1 MMDLGKWKEIFCR
14 QVWYMCWKEMLGTFK
29 DPRFRRVLLIPPIL
43 MGFLFGYAANFN
55 LENITYALLDKS
67 RTKASVSLA
76 AHLDGTDFY
85 HRVAT
90 LHNEGEIADPINTEK
105 AMLVVVIPE
114 DFVDK
119 LEQGQNSPVQ
129 LITDGRYTMTSGL
142 ATAYTSR
149 IISEW
154 MLEQAGRE
162 PPISLQV
169 RTWFNPNQLTRWFFS
184 PGILGIMCFIQV
196 VLLSGLSVAREREE
210 GTFEQ
215 LLVTPAFPVVI
226 LIGKAFAPVVVGLIE
241 GSTLLLIGTLWFEVP
256 FTGNLLTLYFAMLL
270 FFLASAGVGLAIS
283 ANCQNMQQ
291 VQVYTSLYLVPNG
304 ILSGLFTPIRN
315 MPEALQV
322 LTYANPLRFA
332 LDAFRR
338 IYFQG
343 TGFWSLG
350 YDFFPM
356 LIIALVTLSFAGYQF
371 RHNLN

>member
-67 RTKASVSLA
+67 HTKASVSLA

-90 LHNEGEIADPINTEK
+90 LRNEGEIADPINTEK

-129 LITDGRYTMTSGL
+129 LITDGRYTMTSSL

-196 VLLSGLSVAREREE
+196 VLLSGLSVARERE
-210 GTFEQ
+210 
-215 LLVTPAFPVVI
+215 
-226 LIGKAFAPVVVGLIE
+226 
-241 GSTLLLIGTLWFEVP
+241 
-256 FTGNLLTLYFAMLL
+256 
-270 FFLASAGVGLAIS
+270 
-283 ANCQNMQQ
+283 
-291 VQVYTSLYLVPNG
+291 
-304 ILSGLFTPIRN
+304 
-315 MPEALQV
+315 
-322 LTYANPLRFA
+322 
-332 LDAFRR
+332 
-338 IYFQG
+338 
-343 TGFWSLG
+343 
-350 YDFFPM
+350 
-356 LIIALVTLSFAGYQF
+356 
-371 RHNLN
+371 

>member
-1 MMDLGKWKEIFCR
+1 M
-14 QVWYMCWKEMLGTFK
+14 
-29 DPRFRRVLLIPPIL
+29 
-43 MGFLFGYAANFN
+43 
-55 LENITYALLDKS
+55 
-67 RTKASVSLA
+67 
-76 AHLDGTDFY
+76 
-85 HRVAT
+85 
-90 LHNEGEIADPINTEK
+90 
-105 AMLVVVIPE
+105 
-114 DFVDK
+114 
-119 LEQGQNSPVQ
+119 
-129 LITDGRYTMTSGL
+129 
-142 ATAYTSR
+142 
-149 IISEW
+149 
-154 MLEQAGRE
+154 
-162 PPISLQV
+162 
-169 RTWFNPNQLTRWFFS
+169 
-184 PGILGIMCFIQV
+184 

-215 LLVTPAFPVVI
+215 LLVTPASPVVI

-241 GSTLLLIGTLWFEVP
+241 GTTLLLIGTLWFQVP

-356 LIIALVTLSFAGYQF
+356 LIIALATLSFAGYQF

>member
-67 RTKASVSLA
+67 HTKASVSLA

-129 LITDGRYTMTSGL
+129 LITDGRYTMTSSL

-149 IISEW
+149 IISE
-154 MLEQAGRE
+154 
-162 PPISLQV
+162 
-169 RTWFNPNQLTRWFFS
+169 
-184 PGILGIMCFIQV
+184 
-196 VLLSGLSVAREREE
+196 
-210 GTFEQ
+210 
-215 LLVTPAFPVVI
+215 
-226 LIGKAFAPVVVGLIE
+226 
-241 GSTLLLIGTLWFEVP
+241 
-256 FTGNLLTLYFAMLL
+256 
-270 FFLASAGVGLAIS
+270 
-283 ANCQNMQQ
+283 
-291 VQVYTSLYLVPNG
+291 
-304 ILSGLFTPIRN
+304 
-315 MPEALQV
+315 
-322 LTYANPLRFA
+322 
-332 LDAFRR
+332 
-338 IYFQG
+338 
-343 TGFWSLG
+343 
-350 YDFFPM
+350 
-356 LIIALVTLSFAGYQF
+356 
-371 RHNLN
+371 